1 MNRSN
6 GPRRLQGLSS
16 SSKNKWA
23 KYKIKKYL
31 HFDKRVDIKND
42 ERMQAKIQDS
52 SWVAL
57 YAFLPSIHFKIVF
70 KKYITLKNEK
80 GEKYKKPDKKPREIY
95 YAAHKDSYI
104 YKYYGD
110 LLNNAYNDFAF
121 ENCIDDIAVA
131 YRNNKHGKNNI
142 DFAYEVFDF
151 LLQQDQA
158 IVIALD
164 FESFFDNI
172 DHRSLKQKMKRVLD
186 VEELPKDWY
195 KIYKNITRYS
205 YVEKEEI
212 EEFLLDKYGKKK
224 LKKIRSRLPQIME
237 PAEFRQ
243 FKQGK
248 INVNQKSFGIP
259 QGSGMS
265 AVCSNVHLIDFD
277 KEVLEWS
284 KQKHPDSLYR
294 RYCDDLVLVI
304 PTTNATLELLEEWK
318 NELMAQI
325 DCYKEDGL
333 IIQEKKTELRLYRD
347 KTIYNEDLII
357 SPLDY
362 LGFVVDKNIIRIR
375 EKSLFKYYSRAYKK
389 AKTSKRIAYKTSRP
403 GPKREL
409 YDLYTH
415 LGHKYMGYGNFNAY
429 AKKAHRMMK
438 KLPCKS
444 HIKKQ
449 TKRHWSK
456 IQKRLSD

>member
-6 GPRRLQGLSS
+6 GPRGLHGLSS
-16 SSKNKWA
+16 SSEINWS
-23 KYKIKKYL
+23 KYKKKKYL
-31 HFDKRVDIKND
+31 HFDKCVDIKNN
-42 ERMQAKIQDS
+42 EHMQAKIQDPT
-52 SWVAL
+52 WVAS
-57 YAFLPSIHFKIVF
+57 YAFLPSIHFIIEF
-70 KKYITLKNEK
+70 KKYVTEKTPVGKNVKEK
-80 GEKYKKPDKKPREIY
+80 VKKEREIY

-104 YKYYGD
+104 YKYYGN
-110 LLNNAYNDFAF
+110 LLNNAYNNYAS
-121 ENCIDDIAVA
+121 ENGINDIAVA
-131 YRNNKHGKNNI
+131 YRNNKRGKNNI

-164 FESFFDNI
+164 FTSFFDNI
-172 DHRSLKQKMKRVLD
+172 DHKTLKQKIKRVLN

-205 YVEKEEI
+205 YVEKEDI

-224 LKKIRSRLPQIME
+224 LKKIRSRLPQLME

-248 INVNQKSFGIP
+248 IKVNEKSYGIP

-277 KEVLEWS
+277 KEVLEWT
-284 KQKHPDSLYR
+284 KDKLPDALYR
-294 RYCDDLVLVI
+294 RYCDDLIIVI
-304 PTTNATLELLEEWK
+304 PTANATVELLEELT
-318 NELMAQI
+318 NELMNRI
-325 DCYKEDGL
+325 DRYKADGL
-333 IIQEKKTELRLYRD
+333 IIQNKKTELRLYKD
-347 KTIYNEDLII
+347 QTIFNENMEI
-357 SPLDY
+357 SALEY
-362 LGFVVDKNIIRIR
+362 LGFVVHKNVINLR

-389 AKTSKRIAYKTSRP
+389 VKTSNRVAYATKRP
-403 GPKREL
+403 GPKRKL

-415 LGHKYMGYGNFNAY
+415 LGHKYKGYGNFYTY
-429 AKKAHRMMK
+429 AKNAHNMMG

-444 HIKKQ
+444 NIKKQ
-449 TKRHWSK
+449 TKRHWRK
-456 IQKRLSD
+456 IHKRLDE

>member
-1 MNRSN
+1 M
-6 GPRRLQGLSS
+6 
-16 SSKNKWA
+16 
-23 KYKIKKYL
+23 KKYL
-31 HFDKRVDIKND
+31 HFDKRVDIQKD
-42 ERMQAKIQDS
+42 ERMQANIQDP
-52 SWVAL
+52 SWVAS
-57 YAFLPSIHFKIVF
+57 YAFLPSIHFEMVF
-70 KKYITLKNEK
+70 KKYITVKNEK
-80 GEKYKKPDKKPREIY
+80 GEKSKKPERKPREIY
-95 YAAHKDSYI
+95 YAAHKDNHI

-121 ENCIDDIAVA
+121 ENGIDDIAVA
-131 YRNNKHGKNNI
+131 YRNNKRGKNNI

-151 LLQQDQA
+151 LLQQDQV
-158 IVIALD
+158 IVIAID
-164 FESFFDNI
+164 FTSFFDNI
-172 DHRSLKQKMKRVLD
+172 DHKSLKQKIKRVLN

-205 YVEKEEI
+205 YVEKEDI

-224 LKKIRSRLPQIME
+224 LKKIRSRLPQIMN

-248 INVNQKSFGIP
+248 IEVNEKSFGIP
-259 QGSGMS
+259 QGSSMS

-277 KEVLEWS
+277 KEVLEWA
-284 KQKHPDSLYR
+284 KQKHPEALYR
-294 RYCDDLVLVI
+294 RYCDDLILVI
-304 PTTNATLELLEEWK
+304 PTANATAELLYEWK

-325 DCYKEDGL
+325 ESYKEDGL
-333 IIQEKKTELRLYRD
+333 IIQEKKTELRFYRD
-347 KTIYNEDLII
+347 KTIYNESIEI

-362 LGFVVDKNIIRIR
+362 LGFVIDKNIIQIR

-403 GPKREL
+403 GPKRKL

-429 AKKAHRMMK
+429 TKKAHKLMK
-438 KLPCKS
+438 ELSCKS
-444 HIKKQ
+444 HIRKQ
-449 TKRHWSK
+449 TKRHWAK
-456 IQKRLSD
+456 IHKRLKD